1 MKAVS
6 GTVMRS
12 LDRRAIEEAG
22 IPGERLMRIAG
33 ALATSAIMEYIS
45 KLMKFDVFPRNIIV
59 LAGKGNNAGDAFVV
73 AKLMANL
80 SEYNVFLHCVAA
92 EEELQGDRKSVV

>member
-22 IPGERLMRIAG
+22 IPGERLMTVSYTHLRAHE
-33 ALATSAIMEYIS
+33 T
-45 KLMKFDVFPRNIIV
+45 D
-59 LAGKGNNAGDAFVV
+59 
-73 AKLMANL
+73 
-80 SEYNVFLHCVAA
+80 
-92 EEELQGDRKSVV
+92 

>member
-33 ALATSAIMEYIS
+33 ALATSAIMEYI
-45 KLMKFDVFPRNIIV
+45 
-59 LAGKGNNAGDAFVV
+59 
-73 AKLMANL
+73 
-80 SEYNVFLHCVAA
+80 
-92 EEELQGDRKSVV
+92 